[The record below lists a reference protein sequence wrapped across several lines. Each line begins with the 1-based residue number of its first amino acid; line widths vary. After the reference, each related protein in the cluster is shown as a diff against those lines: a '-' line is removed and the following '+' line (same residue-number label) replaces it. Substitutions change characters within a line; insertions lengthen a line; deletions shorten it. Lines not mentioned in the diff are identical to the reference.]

1 MRSTVRFL
9 VEGRVQGVFYRV
21 STRDRAVAL
30 GLDGHALNLPD
41 GRVEVLVA
49 GSPTAIDALAT
60 WLRQGPEKAQVS
72 AVKREDA
79 GGETVAPGFR
89 TG

>member
-1 MRSTVRFL
+1 MRTTVRFL

-41 GRVEVLVA
+41 GRVEVLVT

-60 WLRQGPEKAQVS
+60 WLWQGPEKAQVA

-79 GGETVAPGFR
+79 GGESVPPGFR
-89 TG
+89 VG

>member
-30 GLDGHALNLPD
+30 GLDGHALNLLD